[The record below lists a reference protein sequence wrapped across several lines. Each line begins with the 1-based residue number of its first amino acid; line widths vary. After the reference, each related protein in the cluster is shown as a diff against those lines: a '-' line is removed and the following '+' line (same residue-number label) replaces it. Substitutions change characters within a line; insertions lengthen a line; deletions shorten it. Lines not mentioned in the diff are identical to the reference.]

1 MSSSWSRPA
10 NTTAGPIVMTHGH
23 GLVALLPGKAGA
35 PLGKMVNLI
44 SGLGDKKGQRMG
56 APVDVKVGPDGNVY
70 LVEDR
75 PGRVI
80 RLQYQAA
87 K

>member
-1 MSSSWSRPA
+1 
-10 NTTAGPIVMTHGH
+10 
-23 GLVALLPGKAGA
+23 VALLPDKSGA

-44 SGLGDKKGQRMG
+44 SGWGDKKKQRMG
-56 APVDVKVGPDGNVY
+56 APVDVKAGPDGNLY

-80 RLQYQAA
+80 RLQYDAP